1 MDHASQRMERGPMF
15 AIDAVMPDDRSVVSY
30 LWNGEGVPVLTK
42 GDRHVELLPDDVL
55 KHCISL
61 LEQGVALR
69 VSDGIKRKLQ
79 ELSRKWSTELAHP
92 E

>member
-1 MDHASQRMERGPMF
+1 MF

-42 GDRHVELLPDDVL
+42 GERHVELVPDEVL
-55 KHCISL
+55 NHAAEL
-61 LEQGVALR
+61 LEQGVSAR

-79 ELSRKWSTELAHP
+79 ALSRNWSVPLS
-92 E
+92 